1 MTHDEFQTIAAAG
14 GPATPEEE
22 AVVREH
28 VESCPECLSAA
39 VQPAAADGRGFGWWF
54 GILAILFLALWIW
67 REAGMRVAREQTR
80 SERAEIKELT
90 NANSVLKEQKEKLAD
105 ELSVISAPDVQT
117 IALVAP
123 AAGAAR
129 GRLFVDPS
137 VEHAVLVT
145 TGLPTTGKEAD
156 YELWLYGPDGSPSS
170 GGLFGV
176 TNGHA
181 TVNVPTMPKAITN
194 VVVTLEKNGGSP
206 QPGPNVVLSG
216 RP

>member
-1 MTHDEFQTIAAAG
+1 MTHDEFQKIAAAG

-22 AVVREH
+22 AAVREH
-28 VESCPECLSAA
+28 VDSCPECLSAA
-39 VQPAAADGRGFGWWF
+39 VQPAAGDGRGFSWWL

-90 NANSVLKEQKEKLAD
+90 NANNVLREQKAKLAD
-105 ELSVISAPDVQT
+105 QLSVISAPDVQT
-117 IALVAP
+117 IALAAP
-123 AAGAAR
+123 APGAAH

-137 VEHAVLVT
+137 VEHAVLMT
-145 TGLPTTGKEAD
+145 TGLQTTSKEAD
-156 YELWLYGPDGSPSS
+156 YELWLYGPDGSPHS
-170 GGLFGV
+170 GGLFDV
-176 TNGHA
+176 TNGHT
-181 TVNVPTMPKAITN
+181 TVNVPNMPKPITS